1 MMPGASL
8 SSFPE
13 KDGEKNALRSIQ
25 RKPSVTAVAES
36 QQPEPVLDGGLFDI
50 DT

>member
-8 SSFPE
+8 PSFLE

-25 RKPSVTAVAES
+25 RKTSATAVAER
-36 QQPEPVLDGGLFDI
+36 QQPGPELDGGLFDI